1 VVIVAVG
8 GAIAYSVA
16 SPAHASRPPEHLP
29 TKVQSVQ
36 TVGIIGLLPGE
47 AGDVSALRQ
56 LDVTR
61 DGLQFGPLPSASQ
74 PQGDPQWAADTIA
87 GGTFV
92 FIYAPSGQC
101 LTSAGTARRPVLAL
115 QRCDLG
121 PQQRWQRVSG
131 TGAQSDGHEFD
142 QYRALGSGRCLTTG
156 AGPPVQ
162 SATLAACGNALLAR
176 QLFSFY
182 WAA

>member
-1 VVIVAVG
+1 VVAVAAG

-16 SPAHASRPPEHLP
+16 SPAHASRPPGHLP
-29 TKVQSVQ
+29 TTVQSVQ

-47 AGDVSALRQ
+47 AGAATALRE
-56 LDVTR
+56 LEVTPG
-61 DGLQFGPLPSASQ
+61 GLQFGPMPPASL
-74 PQGDPQWAADTIA
+74 PQGDPQWTADTIA

-92 FIYAPSGQC
+92 FIYAPSGKC
-101 LTSAGTARRPVLAL
+101 LTSAGSPRRPVLAR

-121 PQQRWQRVSG
+121 SRQRWQRVSG
-131 TGAQSDGHEFD
+131 SAVQSNGHEFY
-142 QYRALGSGRCLTTG
+142 QYRDLGSGRCLTTG
-156 AGPPVQ
+156 AGAPRQ
-162 SATLAACGNALLAR
+162 SATLATCGNALLSR

>member
-1 VVIVAVG
+1 VVVVAVG

-16 SPAHASRPPEHLP
+16 SPAHASRHPEHLP

-47 AGDVSALRQ
+47 AADATALRQ

-61 DGLQFGPLPSASQ
+61 GGLQFGPLPPASQ
-74 PQGDPQWAADTIA
+74 PQGDPQWTADTIV

-101 LTSAGTARRPVLAL
+101 LTSAGTPRRPTLAL
-115 QRCDLG
+115 QRCDLR
-121 PQQRWQRVSG
+121 PRQRWQRVSG
-131 TGAQSDGHEFD
+131 SAVQSDGHEFD

-156 AGPPVQ
+156 AGASRQP
-162 SATLAACGNALLAR
+162 AALAGCGNALLAR